1 MASNDNSGALLVAFV
16 AGAVTGA
23 ALALLFAPATG
34 EQTRDFLGERAR
46 EGRSNLT
53 TAFDRAREQFQQKAN
68 AASAEASAPREEPQA

>member
-1 MASNDNSGALLVAFV
+1 MAHDDSIGSGALLVAFV

-34 EQTRDFLGERAR
+34 QETRDYLGERAR

-53 TAFDRAREQFQQKAN
+53 TAFDRARDQFQQK
-68 AASAEASAPREEPQA
+68 PKEEPQA